1 MRRRREYD
9 QEHVAPQRGHA
20 LPGGNI
26 LGLRP
31 FTDRLCAII
40 WPKNFK
46 LHDLDTYDG
55 KANPEQWVILY
66 EITVRVAGGDED
78 VMANYLPVV
87 INQSANQWL
96 LSLWEGSIN
105 TWAEL
110 RKAFVDNYM
119 ATCQQPSNKYDLEK
133 VKDYPNEPMRD
144 YICRFSETWISIPNI
159 NNDEAIFMFIR
170 GLYYHDALRTKL
182 LRKRPESVQ
191 DLLMVAKK

>member
-1 MRRRREYD
+1 
-9 QEHVAPQRGHA
+9 
-20 LPGGNI
+20 
-26 LGLRP
+26 
-31 FTDRLCAII
+31 
-40 WPKNFK
+40 
-46 LHDLDTYDG
+46 LDTYDG
-55 KANPEQWVILY
+55 KANPEQWVTLY
-66 EITVRVAGGDED
+66 EIFVRAAGGDED
-78 VMANYLPVV
+78 VTANYLPVV

-96 LSLWEGSIN
+96 LSLREGSIN